1 MLKLLLLSLLQCA
14 CLAFGQVF
22 LKIAMS
28 KAEKFR
34 FEWEIIKSYL
44 TNWHLL
50 YSGLC
55 MTAAMLI
62 WFYILRH
69 FEFSVAYPLTSF
81 SYVFGVLAAVWIFG
95 EAVPLTRWI
104 GLGLIVFGTFLLLK

>member
-1 MLKLLLLSLLQCA
+1 
-14 CLAFGQVF
+14 
-22 LKIAMS
+22 MS
-28 KAEKFR
+28 KAVKFE
-34 FEWEIIKSYL
+34 FTWTVIKSYL
-44 TNWHLL
+44 TNWNLL

-55 MTAAMLI
+55 MLGAMFT

-69 FEFSVAYPLTSF
+69 FEFSAAYPLTSF

-104 GLGLIVFGTFLLLK
+104 GLGFIVLGTFLLLK

>member
-1 MLKLLLLSLLQCA
+1 
-14 CLAFGQVF
+14 
-22 LKIAMS
+22 
-28 KAEKFR
+28 
-34 FEWEIIKSYL
+34 
-44 TNWHLL
+44 
-50 YSGLC
+50 

-104 GLGLIVFGTFLLLK
+104 GLGLIVLGTFLLLK